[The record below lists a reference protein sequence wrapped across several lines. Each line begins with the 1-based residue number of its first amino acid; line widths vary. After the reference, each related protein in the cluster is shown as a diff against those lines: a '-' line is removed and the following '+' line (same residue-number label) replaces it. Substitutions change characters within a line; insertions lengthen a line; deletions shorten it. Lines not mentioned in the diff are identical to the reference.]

1 MEPLLEKAKLYI
13 PARYWDSTPIA
24 LKATAGLR
32 LLPGDQANAIL
43 NEVCEILCF
52 VINLNKGFCD
62 VVLGD
67 RKQIPGIISEMV
79 GKYIAVLCSFGF
91 DLALLIQL

>member
-13 PARYWDSTPIA
+13 PARYWISTPIA

-43 NEVCEILCF
+43 NEVSEILCF
-52 VINLNKGFCD
+52 VINLNKAFCD
-62 VVLGD
+62 VLLGD
-67 RKQIPGIISEMV
+67 RKQKSH
-79 GKYIAVLCSFGF
+79 VLFQKWLENTLQYF
-91 DLALLIQL
+91 VPLFL

>member
-67 RKQIPGIISEMV
+67 RKPKSH
-79 GKYIAVLCSFGF
+79 VLFQKWVENTLQYF
-91 DLALLIQL
+91 VPLVLT